1 MSKQPKPFARNT
13 RDITRLF
20 DILTYYSESF
30 PKQEIALSHKTD
42 KGWVSYS
49 PEEYKRIT
57 DNLSYAFIKLGI
69 DPGDKVGIISG
80 NRPEWNMLD
89 MAIMQIGAIT
99 VPVYPTIS
107 EDDYKYIINHSEM
120 KLAVVEGHEV
130 MTKFSNILSETP
142 NLKMV
147 YTFKDRKRFPYFSQ
161 LVQLGEENPNPDEL
175 KRRRDNVLPEDCSTI
190 MYTSGTT
197 GLPKGV
203 MLSHSNIVNQVLNLR
218 QIPALWS
225 DKALSFLPLCHA
237 YERML
242 VFLYQYLGMTVYYVQ
257 SLATIGENIK
267 EVRPTMM
274 SAVPRVLEK
283 MFDKIM
289 GAQKSMKPMARKIFN
304 WAMDLAQEYKLQDQ
318 DRTVWYE
325 CKHWLADKLIYKK
338 IRNNIGGNFDIV
350 VSGAASIQPKLAAFF
365 SAIGMPVF
373 EGYGATETS
382 PVIAVSCR
390 ERNGR
395 EVGTV
400 GFPLPGVEV
409 RIAETGEILCRGHN
423 VMMGYFK
430 APELTAEVIDN
441 EGWYHTGD
449 TGKFTKYGQVTITG
463 RIKNLFKTSFG
474 KYVNPQ
480 VIEDKFC
487 ESPFIENMVVVGE
500 NQKFA
505 AAIISPDFN
514 FLKSWCHQH
523 NISCESN
530 EEMVRNGDVVKLYAG
545 EIAKYNPLFGAA
557 EQIKKFE
564 IVPDSWT
571 QKNNILTPTLKVKR
585 FIVQQQY
592 KDLIDGIYK

>member
-1 MSKQPKPFARNT
+1 MSKQQKPFARNT

-20 DILTYYSESF
+20 DILTYYSETF
-30 PKQEIALSHKTD
+30 PNQKVALSHRTS
-42 KGWVSYS
+42 KGWNSYS
-49 PEEYKRIT
+49 PQEYKRIT

-69 DPGDKVGIISG
+69 EPGDKVGIISG

-89 MAIMQIGAIT
+89 MAIMQIGACT

-120 KLAVVEGHEV
+120 KLAVIEGHEV

-147 YTFKDRKRFPYFSQ
+147 YTFKDRKRFPYFDQ
-161 LVQLGEENPNPDEL
+161 LVQLGEQNQNLEEL
-175 KRRRDNVLPEDCSTI
+175 NRRRDSVKPEDCSTI

-203 MLSHSNIVNQVLNLR
+203 MLSHYNIVSQLMNLR
-218 QIPALWS
+218 QTPALWS

-267 EVRPTMM
+267 EVHPTMM

-289 GAQKSMKPMARKIFN
+289 SAQKSMKPLARKIFT

-318 DRTVWYE
+318 DRTAWYE
-325 CKHWLADKLIYKK
+325 FRHWIADKLIYRK
-338 IRNNIGGNFDIV
+338 IRKNVGGNFDIV
-350 VSGAASIQPKLAAFF
+350 VSGAASIKPKLAAFF

-390 ERNGR
+390 DRNGR

-409 RIAETGEILCRGHN
+409 RIADSGEILCRGHN
-423 VMMGYFK
+423 VMMGYYK
-430 APELTAEVIDN
+430 APELTAQVIDD

-449 TGKFTKYGQVTITG
+449 TGKFTQFGQVVITG
-463 RIKNLFKTSFG
+463 RIKSLFKTSFG

-480 VIEDKFC
+480 IIEEKFC

-505 AAIISPDFN
+505 AAIISPDFEY
-514 FLKSWCHQH
+514 LKSWCREN
-523 NISCESN
+523 NISCNSN
-530 EEMVRNGDVVKLYAG
+530 EEMVANHDVVKAFAT
-545 EIAKYNPLFGAA
+545 EIAKYNPFFGAA

-564 IVPDSWT
+564 IVPEAWT
-571 QKNNILTPTLKVKR
+571 QQNNILTPTLKVKR
-585 FIVQQQY
+585 FIVQEKY
-592 KDLIDGIYK
+592 KHLIDGIYK

>member
-1 MSKQPKPFARNT
+1 MSKKQKPFSRNT

-20 DILTYYSESF
+20 DILTYYSETF
-30 PKQEIALSHKTD
+30 PNQTVALSGKTS
-42 KGWVSYS
+42 KGWISYS
-49 PEEYKRIT
+49 PQEYKNIT
-57 DNLSYAFIKLGI
+57 DNLSYAFMKLGI
-69 DPGDKVGIISG
+69 EPGDKVGIISS

-120 KLAVVEGHEV
+120 KLAVIEGHEV
-130 MTKFSNILSETP
+130 MTKFSNILPETP
-142 NLKMV
+142 NLQMV
-147 YTFKDRKRFPYFSQ
+147 YTFKDRKRFPYFAQ
-161 LVQLGEENPNPDEL
+161 LVQLGEENPNPEEL
-175 KRRRDNVLPEDCSTI
+175 KRRRDSVLPEDCSTI

-203 MLSHSNIVNQVLNLR
+203 MLSHYNIVSQLMNLR
-218 QIPALWS
+218 QTPALWS

-289 GAQKSMKPMARKIFN
+289 SAKKSMKPLPRKIFT

-318 DRTVWYE
+318 DRTGWYNFR
-325 CKHWLADKLIYKK
+325 HWFADKLIYRK
-338 IRNNIGGNFDIV
+338 IRKQVGGNFDIV
-350 VSGAASIQPKLAAFF
+350 VSGAASIQPKLASFF

-390 ERNGR
+390 DLNGR

-409 RIAETGEILCRGHN
+409 RIAESGEILCRGHN
-423 VMMGYFK
+423 VMMGYYK
-430 APELTAEVIDN
+430 APELTAEVIDD

-449 TGKFTKYGQVTITG
+449 TGRFTKYGQVVITG

-480 VIEDKFC
+480 IIEEKFC

-505 AAIISPDFN
+505 AAIISPDFEY
-514 FLKSWCHQH
+514 LKTWCRQN
-523 NISCESN
+523 NIPCETN
-530 EEMVRNGDVVKLYAG
+530 EEMVANHEVAKAFAT

-564 IVPDSWT
+564 LVPEAWT

-592 KDLIDGIYK
+592 KDLIDKIYK